1 MLYGSRMKRPVVNSI
16 NYTEFKRKN
25 IGYIQKDKLTNR
37 LILKLPEE
45 AISTDNSTNVFFQ
58 TLLVERNTQKGT
70 AINHALMS
78 VVSFCTID

>member
-1 MLYGSRMKRPVVNSI
+1 MATMLYGSRMKRPVVNSI

-45 AISTDNSTNVFFQ
+45 AISTDNSTNVFFKRYWLSETHKKARQ
-58 TLLVERNTQKGT
+58 
-70 AINHALMS
+70 
-78 VVSFCTID
+78 